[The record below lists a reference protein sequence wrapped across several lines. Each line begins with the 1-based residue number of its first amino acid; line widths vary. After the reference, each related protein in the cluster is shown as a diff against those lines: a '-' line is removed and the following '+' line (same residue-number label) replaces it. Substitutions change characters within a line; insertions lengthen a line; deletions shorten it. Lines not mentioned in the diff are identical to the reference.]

1 MFNQLSVFVTLLW
14 VSATLHAEG
23 AFDTGWGR
31 AFDSSAYGQLF
42 FTLMQVFG
50 IWACIRALLWMVQYA
65 NHQQTKRG
73 YGKCTGIFI
82 AGCLLFYAHES
93 INVIYNTF

>member
-1 MFNQLSVFVTLLW
+1 MLEKIGLLLTLLW
-14 VSATLHAEG
+14 LNVAIYAEG

-31 AFDSSAYGQLF
+31 AFQSSAYGQLF

-73 YGKCTGIFI
+73 YFKCTGIFI
-82 AGCLLFYAHES
+82 AGCLMYFAHES
-93 INVIYNTF
+93 IDVIYNTF